1 MAKLWPLV
9 QELAFSYRPERSI
22 FERSFSELIERP
34 DTLVLVAV
42 ANTSAVVGY
51 LLGSYHG
58 TFFANGPVAWIEELM
73 VSESIRHHGVATKLM
88 SSAEDW
94 ARTIPTAYI
103 ALASRRRVTSTS
115 GLATRIRQPSSGRP
129 SSRPSRE
136 RHEERLTLPASFW
149 DSPQRHCGPVRHRA
163 HRISPAVA

>member
-1 MAKLWPLV
+1 MPSDSVEIRGAGAEDVAKLWPLV
-9 QELAFSYRPERSI
+9 QELAFSYRPERSM

-58 TFFANGPVAWIEELM
+58 TFYANGPVAWIEELM
-73 VSESIRHHGVATKLM
+73 VSESIRRHGVATKLM

-103 ALASRRRVTSTS
+103 ALASRRAGDFYLRIGYEDS
-115 GLATRIRQPSSGRP
+115 ATFFRKTFVPP
-129 SSRPSRE
+129 EP
-136 RHEERLTLPASFW
+136 
-149 DSPQRHCGPVRHRA
+149 
-163 HRISPAVA
+163 

>member
-1 MAKLWPLV
+1 MPSDSVEIRGARAEDVAKLWPLV
-9 QELAFSYRPERSI
+9 QELAFSYRPERSM

-58 TFFANGPVAWIEELM
+58 TFYANGPVAWIEELM
-73 VSESIRHHGVATKLM
+73 VSESIRRHGVATKLM

-103 ALASRRRVTSTS
+103 ALASRRAGDFYLRIGYEDS
-115 GLATRIRQPSSGRP
+115 ATFFRKTFVPP
-129 SSRPSRE
+129 EP
-136 RHEERLTLPASFW
+136 
-149 DSPQRHCGPVRHRA
+149 
-163 HRISPAVA
+163 

>member
-1 MAKLWPLV
+1 MPSDSVEIRGARAEDVAKLWPLV
-9 QELAFSYRPERSI
+9 QELAFSYRPERSM

-42 ANTSAVVGY
+42 ANMSAVVGY

-73 VSESIRHHGVATKLM
+73 VSESIRRHGVATKLM

-103 ALASRRRVTSTS
+103 ALASRRAGDFYLRIGYEDS
-115 GLATRIRQPSSGRP
+115 ATFFRKTFVPP
-129 SSRPSRE
+129 EP
-136 RHEERLTLPASFW
+136 
-149 DSPQRHCGPVRHRA
+149 
-163 HRISPAVA
+163 